1 MSVKLSISAVIQHLL
16 QFFRRTKT
24 GQVFEPEWYKEAV
37 GGLWEEIGKLQFD
50 YLVTHGL
57 EPHHYF
63 LDVGCGSMR
72 GGRHF
77 VRYLEPKH
85 YYGIDADE
93 NLLEAGKDVLRIENL
108 LDKHPVLARM
118 HDFDFASLGQKFDY
132 ALAQSV
138 FTHLPLNNII
148 RCIMNID
155 RALVQEGLFFA
166 TFFENPQGKFNLHP
180 IWHPRADGEPR
191 PAFFDSDGYHYDFAT
206 FEWICQGTSL
216 RVSYIGDW
224 HHPRDQRLMVFRKI

>member
-1 MSVKLSISAVIQHLL
+1 MSVKSSISSAIHHIL
-16 QFFRRTKT
+16 QFLWPTKSRE
-24 GQVFEPEWYKEAV
+24 GVEPDWYKEAV

-50 YLVTHGL
+50 YLVKHGL

-85 YYGIDADE
+85 YYGIDADD

-108 LDKHPVLARM
+108 LYKEPVLVKM
-118 HDFDFASLGQKFDY
+118 HDFDFVSLGQKFDY

-155 RALVQEGLFFA
+155 HALVQEGRFFA
-166 TFFENPQGKFNLHP
+166 TFFENPQGKFNLDT
-180 IWHPRADGEPR
+180 IWHPKADGEPF
-191 PAFFDSDGYHYDFAT
+191 PTFFDSDGYHYNFPT
-206 FEWICQGTSL
+206 FQWICEGIGL
-216 RVSYIGDW
+216 NVSYVGEW
-224 HHPRDQRLMVFRKI
+224 HHPRDQKLMVFYKI

>member
-1 MSVKLSISAVIQHLL
+1 MSVKSSISAVIQRLL
-16 QFFRRTKT
+16 QVLGPIKSR
-24 GQVFEPEWYKEAV
+24 QVFEADWYKEAV

-50 YLVTHGL
+50 YLVKHGL

-93 NLLEAGKDVLRIENL
+93 NLLEAGKQVLGMENL
-108 LDKHPVLARM
+108 LYKEPVLVKM
-118 HDFDFASLGQKFDY
+118 DNFDFAALGQKFDY

-138 FTHLPLNNII
+138 FTHLPLNSII

-155 RALVQEGLFFA
+155 RALVKGGLFFA
-166 TFFENPQGKFNLHP
+166 TFFENPQGKFNLDP

-191 PAFFDSDGYHYDFAT
+191 PTFFDSDGYHYDFAS
-206 FEWICQGTSL
+206 FEWVSEGTNL
-216 RVSYIGDW
+216 KVSYIGDW